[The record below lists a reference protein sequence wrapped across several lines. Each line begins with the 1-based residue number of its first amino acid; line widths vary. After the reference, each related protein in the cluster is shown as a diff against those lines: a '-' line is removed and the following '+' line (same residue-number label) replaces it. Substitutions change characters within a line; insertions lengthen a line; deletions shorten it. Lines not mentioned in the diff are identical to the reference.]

1 MDTPVV
7 TALSEAKGQ
16 VSTPI
21 RITACFPY
29 SVSKKCAKM
38 AQDNAV
44 LVRHPTHGTSTR
56 ASLGTSLRSL
66 VLTGADDGGC
76 CRSDEPRFSQI
87 ASRTAR

>member
-44 LVRHPTHGTSTR
+44 LVRDCLAQREELTR
-56 ASLGTSLRSL
+56 SLGTSLRSL
-66 VLTGADDGGC
+66 ALTSVHLC
-76 CRSDEPRFSQI
+76 PCPCVPPL
-87 ASRTAR
+87 